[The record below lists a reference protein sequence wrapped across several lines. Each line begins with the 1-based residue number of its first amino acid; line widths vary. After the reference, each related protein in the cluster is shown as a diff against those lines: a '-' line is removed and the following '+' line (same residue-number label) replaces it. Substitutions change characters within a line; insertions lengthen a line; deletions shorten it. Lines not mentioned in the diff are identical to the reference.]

1 MEQRQQQI
9 NEAAQKFAEAIKES
23 FEALVDSSVSA
34 QEVNAQLT
42 QGFFNEVIGN
52 LMAQASDNQALAENL
67 AEQQLRQQE
76 FVQGLVQESMDAY
89 MDFLNSMFSY
99 YRGYKEPEEQGADT
113 EGQGADTQGRT
124 GQDAKVFE
132 HTVWKGSGQGARE
145 EYLKV
150 LERTGEIKPGSGE
163 LPADFWDLPRPDDLE
178 GLMRRAVQ
186 EERR

>member
-1 MEQRQQQI
+1 
-9 NEAAQKFAEAIKES
+9 
-23 FEALVDSSVSA
+23 
-34 QEVNAQLT
+34 
-42 QGFFNEVIGN
+42 
-52 LMAQASDNQALAENL
+52 
-67 AEQQLRQQE
+67 
-76 FVQGLVQESMDAY
+76 MDAY

-99 YRGYKEPEEQGADT
+99 YRGYKEPEE
-113 EGQGADTQGRT
+113 QGADTQGRT

-163 LPADFWDLPRPDDLE
+163 LPADFWDLPRPDDPE

-186 EERR
+186 EDRR

>member
-9 NEAAQKFAEAIKES
+9 NEVAQKFAEAIKES

-99 YRGYKEPEEQGADT
+99 YRGSIDEAQRST
-113 EGQGADTQGRT
+113 RQ
-124 GQDAKVFE
+124 
-132 HTVWKGSGQGARE
+132 
-145 EYLKV
+145 
-150 LERTGEIKPGSGE
+150 
-163 LPADFWDLPRPDDLE
+163 
-178 GLMRRAVQ
+178 
-186 EERR
+186 